1 MLNSPKQLHTANA
14 ADVTA
19 TEIVFQFDY
28 VNPAY
33 ALVAVYTAAGA
44 VKAWDGA
51 ATISGNTVTVDN
63 TGAVD
68 FADTDVVICEVI
80 PDTAVV

>member
-1 MLNSPKQLHTANA
+1 MLKSPKQMHTVTA

-19 TEIVFQFDY
+19 TEILFQFDY
-28 VNPAY
+28 LNPAY
-33 ALVAVYTAAGA
+33 VLVSVYTAAGA

-63 TGAVD
+63 TGATD
-68 FADTDVVICEVI
+68 FAATDVVICEAI